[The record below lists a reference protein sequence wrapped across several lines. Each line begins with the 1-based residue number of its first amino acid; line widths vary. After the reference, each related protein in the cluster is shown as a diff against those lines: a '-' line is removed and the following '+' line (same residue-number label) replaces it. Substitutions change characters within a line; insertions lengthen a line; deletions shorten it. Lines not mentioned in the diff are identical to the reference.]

1 MICFKIQPKG
11 KTNEGSGVDC
21 TMLMPM
27 FIRLDVVFFLLLR
40 RLERCEMRR
49 LGVAREHAVLFPL
62 CRR

>member
-11 KTNEGSGVDC
+11 KTNEGGGVDF
-21 TMLMPM
+21 TML
-27 FIRLDVVFFLLLR
+27 IRLDVVFFLLLR

-49 LGVAREHAVLFPL
+49 LGVAHEHAVLFPL